1 MASSSSPCF
10 NSRIVSEV
18 SAAGLRQQHRDST
31 CSGGFLI
38 SSSSDRSALR
48 AGRGKNTSRIQLR
61 FISSRSSSFI
71 GDDSFKNERFLCI
84 QSAPG
89 MALCKKQ
96 LRNKEVQMSV
106 NAETAKILTGSGGAV
121 LEDVPHLTDW
131 LPDLP
136 VRFFP
141 NLRDGL
147 PGDVFVIRL

>member
-1 MASSSSPCF
+1 
-10 NSRIVSEV
+10 
-18 SAAGLRQQHRDST
+18 
-31 CSGGFLI
+31 
-38 SSSSDRSALR
+38 
-48 AGRGKNTSRIQLR
+48 
-61 FISSRSSSFI
+61 
-71 GDDSFKNERFLCI
+71 
-84 QSAPG
+84 